1 MTNPVSSLPNFGDIV
16 AAEQALAGKVLRT
29 PTLESRVLSQITGAQ
44 VFLKFENLQFTSSF
58 KERGAGNKIAHLAA
72 NLPKQT
78 LARGVIAVSAG
89 NHAQGVAYHAGLHG
103 LTARIVMP
111 ETTPLLKVDRTEKLG
126 AQVILHGTSLDEA
139 REHAQS
145 LVEQHG
151 YTMVHP
157 FDDPLVIAGQ
167 GTIARE
173 MLEDSGGLDTV
184 IVAVGGGGLIGGV
197 ALACHHL
204 SPQTQVIGV
213 QSRHYPAM
221 YNLQASTPVQGVAH
235 TIAEGIAVASP
246 GMLTRQLVQHFV
258 SSLHLVDESEIEHA
272 IVLLLD
278 VEKTVVEGAGAA
290 GLALLLQQKE
300 QFRGQRV
307 GLILC
312 GGNIDPLLLSQIIAR
327 GLVQAGRLARLRIE
341 TLDRP
346 GTLATIARILG
357 QLQINIDSVE
367 HEREFAH
374 LPAGFA
380 AIQIRCQARGHEHID
395 RALAALSSQGYLAT
409 RLP

>member
-58 KERGAGNKIAHLAA
+58 KERGAGNKIAHLAKNMSA
-72 NLPKQT
+72 NER
-78 LARGVIAVSAG
+78 ARGVIAVSAG

-103 LTARIVMP
+103 MDARIVMP
-111 ETTPLLKVDRTEKLG
+111 ETTPMVKVDRTETLG

-139 REHAQS
+139 REHAQH
-145 LVEQHG
+145 LIEQHG

-173 MLEDSGGLDTV
+173 MLDDSGGLDAM

-204 SPQTQVIGV
+204 SPQTQIIGV

-221 YNLQASTPVQGVAH
+221 YNLRTRQAVRGEAH

-246 GMLTRQLVQHFV
+246 GMLTRDLVEQYV
-258 SSLHLVDESEIEHA
+258 SEMFLVDESEIEHA

-300 QFRGQRV
+300 RLRGKRV

-346 GTLATIARILG
+346 GTLANIARILG
-357 QLQINIDSVE
+357 ELNINIDSVE

-380 AIQIRCQARGHEHID
+380 AIQMRCQARGHEHIE
-395 RALAALSSQGYLAT
+395 RALAALSSQGYKAT
-409 RLP
+409 RIL

>member
-1 MTNPVSSLPNFGDIV
+1 MANPVSSLPNFGDIV

-72 NLPKQT
+72 NLSSNE

-89 NHAQGVAYHAGLHG
+89 NHAQGVAYHAGQHRIP
-103 LTARIVMP
+103 ARIVMP
-111 ETTPLLKVDRTEKLG
+111 ETTPLVKVDRTEKLG
-126 AQVILHGTSLDEA
+126 AQVILRGGSLDEA

-145 LVEQHG
+145 LIELHG

-157 FDDPLVIAGQ
+157 FDDQLVIAGQ
-167 GTIARE
+167 GTVARE
-173 MLEDSGGLDTV
+173 MLEDSGGLDAM

-204 SPQTQVIGV
+204 SPQTQIIGV

-221 YNLQASTPVQGVAH
+221 YNLRSQQSIQGVAH

-246 GMLTRQLVQHFV
+246 GMLTRQLVQQYV
-258 SSLHLVDESEIEHA
+258 SKMYLVEESEIEHA

-290 GLALLLQQKE
+290 GLALLLQQQE
-300 QFRGQRV
+300 QFRGKRV

-346 GTLATIARILG
+346 GTLANIARILG
-357 QLQINIDSVE
+357 ELAINIDAVE

-380 AIQIRCQARGHEHID
+380 AIQIRCQARGHDHID
-395 RALAALSSQGYLAT
+395 RALEALGNQGYKAT
-409 RLP
+409 RIL

>member
-29 PTLESRVLSQITGAQ
+29 PTLESRVLSQMTGAK

-72 NLPKQT
+72 HVSAAQK
-78 LARGVIAVSAG
+78 ARGVIAVSAG

-103 LTARIVMP
+103 MAARIVMP
-111 ETTPLLKVDRTEKLG
+111 ETTPMVKVDRTEKLG
-126 AQVILHGTSLDEA
+126 AQVILHGASLDEA
-139 REHAQS
+139 RAHAQQ
-145 LVEQHG
+145 LVEHEG
-151 YTMVHP
+151 YSMVHP

-167 GTIARE
+167 GTVARE
-173 MLEDSGGLDTV
+173 MLEDSGGLDAV
-184 IVAVGGGGLIGGV
+184 IVATGGGGLIGGV
-197 ALACHHL
+197 ALACQEL
-204 SPQTQVIGV
+204 SPRTQVLGV

-221 YNLQASTPVQGVAH
+221 YNLRQQQTVRGEAH
-235 TIAEGIAVASP
+235 TIAEGIAVTSP
-246 GMLTRQLVQHFV
+246 GLLTRQLVNRYV
-258 SSLHLVDESEIEHA
+258 SEMFLVDESEIEHA

-290 GLALLLQQKE
+290 GLACLLAQQE
-300 QFRGQRV
+300 RFRGQRV

-312 GGNIDPLLLSQIIAR
+312 GGNIDPLLLSQIISR
-327 GLVQAGRLARLRIE
+327 GLVQTGRLARLRIE

-346 GTLATIARILG
+346 GTLANIARLLG
-357 QLQINIDSVE
+357 ELHINIDAVE

-380 AIQIRCQARGHEHID
+380 AIHVRCQARGHAHID
-395 RALAALSSQGYLAT
+395 RALAALHSAGYRAE
-409 RLP
+409 RIG